1 MIARTCEECGAR
13 LVAGATACD
22 LCGSL
27 VDAPLPAEVL
37 TEAGLAPDVSPETAP
52 APAVGACAACGWA
65 NPPEARFCS
74 QCGTRLPAAVPPPV
88 TAHAADASRLTGLER
103 PVAVI
108 VGAAVL
114 LVVAIYLVNLV
125 SRDLAGN
132 TAAATTPATTD
143 AASLPPPPVVPL
155 DPALAARAD
164 SLQQVIA
171 GLQGAERTAKLRE
184 LVALY
189 VRSAR
194 LDLGAD
200 VMAQLASTEQDWI
213 DAGNLYYDWMAQ
225 QTDDNA
231 RAAFARK
238 AIAAYQRALN
248 LNPDNLDVRTDMAIA
263 YMYDPENPM
272 QAIQQTN
279 MVLEKD
285 STHIQANFNRGI
297 LLMQVNRVEQA
308 LAQFEKVKRLVNNP
322 QDPVYQRAANVAEMI
337 RRQQVQAP
345 ATLPPPGL

>member
-1 MIARTCEECGAR
+1 MTVKTCEECGAR
-13 LVAGATACD
+13 LADGAAVCD

-27 VDAPLPAEVL
+27 VGAATQAEAVESDTTEVPLAVAPE
-37 TEAGLAPDVSPETAP
+37 TSLAPAAGTCATC
-52 APAVGACAACGWA
+52 GAG
-65 NPPEARFCS
+65 NPPQARFCN
-74 QCGTRLPAAVPPPV
+74 QCGTRLPVLPSVPSEKEAVAN
-88 TAHAADASRLTGLER
+88 TRTTGMER
-103 PVAVI
+103 QVAVI
-108 VGAAVL
+108 VGAALL

-125 SRDLAGN
+125 SRDLGGA
-132 TAAATTPATTD
+132 TARTTPAPNE
-143 AASLPPPPVVPL
+143 AASVPPAPVAPL

-171 GLQGAERTAKLRE
+171 GLQGAERTTKLRE
-184 LVALY
+184 LVGLY

-200 VMAQLASTEQDWI
+200 VLARLASTEQDWI
-213 DAGNLYYDWMAQ
+213 DTGNLYYDWMAQ
-225 QTDDNA
+225 QTDNNA

-238 AIAAYQRALN
+238 AIAAYQRALD

-297 LLMQVNRVEQA
+297 LLMQVNRIEQA
-308 LAQFEKVKRLVNNP
+308 LAQFEKVQRLVNNP

-337 RRQQVQAP
+337 RRQQAQATG
-345 ATLPPPGL
+345 APPPGP